1 MRYGLM
7 CLLFLANNAVV
18 SLMALA
24 IMGLM
29 LVMDIV
35 KERVG

>member
-1 MRYGLM
+1 MRYGLI
-7 CLLFLANNAVV
+7 CLMFLANNSVV
-18 SLMALA
+18 TLMALS

-35 KERVG
+35 KERVS